1 MPGPQYLVLA
11 SSPSQVTSAFYID
24 KPCNL
29 VVFEVPSFGTGAAV
43 FAEFTQLSGSA
54 PFSPPWRLDG
64 SGVQHVVF
72 SGTAGG
78 WGYVVPP
85 THFGRLRVTSAQTAV
100 MTFTL
105 LPR

>member
-11 SSPSQVTSAFYID
+11 TSQQVTSAFYID
-24 KPCNL
+24 KPVGL
-29 VVFEVPSFGTGAAV
+29 AVVEVPSFGTGAAV
-43 FAEFTQLSGSA
+43 FAEFTQTSGSA
-54 PFSPPWRLDG
+54 PFSTAWRLDG

-85 THFGRLRVTSAQTAV
+85 THFGRLRVSSAQTAA